1 MRELQGN
8 SQRALSQIKKMKLNL
23 SPRGNAMSLHMK
35 TEKSTLEMKHS
46 RKRTDSQHRS
56 RMQT

>member
-1 MRELQGN
+1 
-8 SQRALSQIKKMKLNL
+8 
-23 SPRGNAMSLHMK
+23 MSLHMK